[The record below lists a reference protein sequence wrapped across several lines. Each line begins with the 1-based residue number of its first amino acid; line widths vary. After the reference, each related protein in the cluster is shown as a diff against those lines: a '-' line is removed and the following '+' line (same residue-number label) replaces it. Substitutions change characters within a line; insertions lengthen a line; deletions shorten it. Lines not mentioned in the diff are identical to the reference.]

1 MGALRLS
8 LIILLVLCIGVAC
21 ERPDES
27 TSAPA
32 QTESQSVPHDLQQ
45 AIEQLSQ
52 GLEAF
57 DAEKVLAVY
66 TEDFTSGTGRS
77 KQGVGEVL
85 ERLQKSNVSLSVDK
99 VDVKNADD
107 TQAEITTYMRLRY
120 TDRFRNIGE
129 GEVVITDVLSHLL
142 RKDDGQWGIYADK
155 RLATYREGRFGERS
169 PNVTIEVP
177 DQLPTGLEYPVSVSV
192 QPQKKTYYRVSI
204 GNYPEDPGA
213 LPPPD
218 VVTMM
223 PEDGKLDA
231 NLLPNPQGLS
241 EMVRV
246 TVIAEDFK
254 GDWQGATTIS
264 KLVPGIQRM
273 ERRKQQDKK
282 DKRKQP
288 TSELH
293 EV

>member
-1 MGALRLS
+1 MGALRLPV
-8 LIILLVLCIGVAC
+8 IVLLVLCTGIAC
-21 ERPDES
+21 ERPNDTTAVPS
-27 TSAPA
+27 QSA
-32 QTESQSVPHDLQQ
+32 SQSVPQDLQR

-57 DAEKVLAVY
+57 DAEQVLAVY
-66 TEDFTSGTGRS
+66 AEDFTSGTGRS

-99 VDVKNADD
+99 VEVKEAND

-120 TDRFRNIGE
+120 IDRFRNIGE

-142 RKDDGQWGIYADK
+142 RKDDGQWGIYADR
-155 RLATYREGRFGERS
+155 RLEAYREGRFGERS
-169 PNVTIEVP
+169 PNVTVEVP
-177 DQLPTGLEYPVSVSV
+177 DQLPTGLEYPVSVIV
-192 QPQKKTYYRVSI
+192 QPQKKTYYRVSL

-218 VVTMM
+218 VVTMI
-223 PEDGKLDA
+223 PEDGRLDA
-231 NLLPNPQGLS
+231 KLLPNPRGLS

-264 KLVPGIQRM
+264 KLVPGIQRT
-273 ERRKQQDKK
+273 ERRK
-282 DKRKQP
+282 KRKQP
-288 TSELH
+288 QPAPEQH